1 MNFNILSFL
10 KVGSKEHRAKDREQG
25 ENYTNQMETKE
36 SVLSSIKVRDKLK
49 VWDYDPDLE
58 IILIQEKSS
67 ANSN

>member
-10 KVGSKEHRAKDREQG
+10 KVGSKEDRAKDREQG
-25 ENYTNQMETKE
+25 KNYTNQMEAKE

>member
-10 KVGSKEHRAKDREQG
+10 KVGSKEDRAKDREQG
-25 ENYTNQMETKE
+25 KNYTNQMEAKE

-58 IILIQEKSS
+58 TILIQEKSS